1 MSLVIHPLVTARL
14 AAEAGRMTFLRNYG
28 KQIWLASPLY
38 AVMGGGEPVLVD
50 TSGSADV
57 MSKLRTEPVEHIMEF
72 EEALAKV
79 GIEPAD
85 VRLVI
90 HTHLMYDHCANSKQL
105 PNARF
110 FVQKK
115 ELEFAYNPHPMFA
128 GAYQK
133 HLFDGLDFELID
145 GDHELMPG
153 IQILFTPGH
162 TPGIQSVAVETEA
175 GLAVITGFCCISE
188 NFEPQLSPAWKTS
201 QVPEV
206 VPPGIHTDML
216 QAYQSMVRVKQ
227 LADIVIPFHDLELTS
242 KTTIPDT

>member
-1 MSLVIHPLVTARL
+1 
-14 AAEAGRMTFLRNYG
+14 
-28 KQIWLASPLY
+28 
-38 AVMGGGEPVLVD
+38 
-50 TSGSADV
+50 
-57 MSKLRTEPVEHIMEF
+57 
-72 EEALAKV
+72 
-79 GIEPAD
+79 
-85 VRLVI
+85 
-90 HTHLMYDHCANSKQL
+90 
-105 PNARF
+105 
-110 FVQKK
+110 
-115 ELEFAYNPHPMFA
+115 MFA
-128 GAYQK
+128 GVYQK

-175 GLAVITGFCCISE
+175 GLAVLTGFCCISE
-188 NFEPQLSPAWKTS
+188 NFEPQSSPAWKTS

-206 VPPGIHTDML
+206 IPPGIHTDML